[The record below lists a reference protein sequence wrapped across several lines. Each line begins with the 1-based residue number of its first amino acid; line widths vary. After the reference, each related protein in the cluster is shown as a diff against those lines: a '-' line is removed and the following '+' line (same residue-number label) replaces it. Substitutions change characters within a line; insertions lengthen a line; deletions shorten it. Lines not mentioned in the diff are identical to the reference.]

1 LDHVYRRFTPD
12 DLFHTTINAQPQI
25 TLESSSLGWFG
36 NTSLGNNSLSLYG
49 DVRSRTDVGSGSIP
63 AIPDADPEIRK
74 RQGLELYPID
84 EVDTHSI
91 DKVISVSGQ
100 YPATGSINFVALTN
114 SIASNMSAVTDINWY
129 DEHYAPINLLSDWYH
144 RNRYAHY
151 PALGTMPQQLTVIH
165 IPEMFY
171 GRQIA
176 TGSVSIQAGA
186 WMSPNATYPVSG
198 VRYFVDD
205 GYGRL
210 WDVPSGSSWR
220 SGTDVVGNVFYNEG
234 LIVFTKPAKNWH
246 NEFFSG
252 SFFNATA
259 NFIRPLYIQFR
270 GNTIMKSYVFMCRM
284 PQAAVNAS
292 NNPTY
297 YSSSIGP
304 NGEPQRWS
312 KFPSS
317 GTVGENRTY
326 ITAIGIYNEERQLV
340 AVAKLAQPIRK
351 RESDNIDIRLRLDI

>member
-1 LDHVYRRFTPD
+1 MDHVYRRFTSD

-25 TLESSSLGWFG
+25 IVESGTAGWTG
-36 NTSLGNNSLSLYG
+36 NTLLNNNSLSLYG
-49 DVRSRTDVGSGSIP
+49 DVRSRADVFSGSTS
-63 AIPDADPEIRK
+63 
-74 RQGLELYPID
+74 GLELYPID

-91 DKVISVSGQ
+91 DKVIGVPGQ
-100 YPATGSINFVALTN
+100 YPATGSINLVALVNDT
-114 SIASNMSAVTDINWY
+114 APMSAVTDLNWY
-129 DEHYAPINLLSDWYH
+129 DEHWAPINLLSEWYH
-144 RNRYAHY
+144 RNRYFHY
-151 PALGTMPQQLTVIH
+151 PALDALPNKLTVIH

-176 TGSVSIQAGA
+176 TGSVSIWTQAWSGT
-186 WMSPNATYPVSG
+186 NGTYPDG
-198 VRYFVDD
+198 GTRYFVDD

-220 SGTDVVGNVFYNEG
+220 SGTDIVGNVFYNEG
-234 LIVFTKPAKNWH
+234 LIVFTKPSPNWH
-246 NEFFSG
+246 NEFFSS
-252 SFFNATA
+252 SFDGGHQPSLH
-259 NFIRPLYIQFR
+259 IDFR
-270 GNTIMKSYVFMCRM
+270 GSTIMKSYVFMCRM

-304 NGEPQRWS
+304 NGEHQHWS

-326 ITAIGIYNEERQLV
+326 ITAVGIYNEERQLV
-340 AVAKLAQPIRK
+340 AVAKIAQPIRK
-351 RESDNIDIRLRLDI
+351 RETDNIDIRLRLDI